1 MQRGLRRRLFMSF
14 FFLFLFPIVCG
25 HLFFSFFVSPQTK
38 NMDDNESKWEFVAP
52 KFWDFTNRLPQELPP
67 DSWFSKLKQTK
78 LCFLSQLKKYL
89 LGERTISGPSF
100 PVHSPPFSRLK
111 KRRPTQSEPSES
123 SATKKIP
130 TKKQRL
136 NDDVFSR
143 LSSTTTVSSASK
155 STLFKSTR
163 DQPVMN
169 RAKNLLNMQ
178 ANKRSNASKNPL
190 LLSKEPQAT
199 TLRDN
204 RPLIHP
210 LPKPSQTDS
219 TLHEPIQS
227 KSASSSASHYIP
239 KTPPEQ
245 IRTSWFAPYTPPPPS
260 PEPPNTNSV
269 SGSSKSLLENSL
281 ESNSKDVKSYFGALH
296 VKHKQIIDD
305 LRERIKKSIQE
316 ALNKQSNVL
325 L

>member
-1 MQRGLRRRLFMSF
+1 
-14 FFLFLFPIVCG
+14 
-25 HLFFSFFVSPQTK
+25 
-38 NMDDNESKWEFVAP
+38 MDDNESKWEFVAP

-67 DSWFSKLKQTK
+67 DSWFS
-78 LCFLSQLKKYL
+78 
-89 LGERTISGPSF
+89 ERTISGPSF

-219 TLHEPIQS
+219 TLHEPIQN

-260 PEPPNTNSV
+260 PEPPNTNIV

-281 ESNSKDVKSYFGALH
+281 ESNSKDGKSLSYFGALH